1 MRNPLGSALAIPA
14 EVASALR
21 VLPEI
26 AKHTGKMAR
35 SMDGLRRDTAK
46 LQTLAEDASVLVPMD
61 KRMEAIEGAMP
72 VLVEVQQHLA
82 LVPETLGRL
91 DERMN
96 RLSDGLDQLLVALE
110 ELSQSVASL
119 QASVQPLG
127 RLARRLPGGSKNADE
142 PGTN

>member
-1 MRNPLGSALAIPA
+1 
-14 EVASALR
+14 
-21 VLPEI
+21 
-26 AKHTGKMAR
+26 
-35 SMDGLRRDTAK
+35 MDALRRDTAK
-46 LQTLAEDASVLVPMD
+46 LQTLADDASVLVPMD
-61 KRMEAIEGAMP
+61 KRMAAIEGAMP

-96 RLSDGLDQLLVALE
+96 RLSDGLDQLLVALD
-110 ELSQSVASL
+110 ELSQSVAKL